1 MTWPTDKDVR
11 VTSRGY
17 ETPDGL
23 KPRVTTILK
32 VLGLGTDALIRW
44 SADLERDAV
53 LEAAG
58 DVYAH
63 GEHGTP
69 DEFVSAVRARVGPAR
84 QHQRKLSKA
93 ADIGSS
99 IHNMIQWTLKGE
111 LGEKQGPKPQMP
123 EEAAWA
129 FMAWK
134 AWWAGARLV
143 PVRIEQ
149 PVWTDRYAG
158 TVDLIARAEDGALEV
173 WDWKSGKGIYES
185 YHLQVAAYAAAAS
198 RFAGEPVLIGG
209 IVRVPKVVGD
219 PDVEVRRVGD
229 CRYDYKDRDG
239 VQHKGGTD
247 YNYAQLMEG
256 FNAALT
262 LYEMFAKEA
271 K

>member
-1 MTWPTDKDVR
+1 MSWPDAKLVKS
-11 VTSRGY
+11 TSRGY
-17 ETPDGL
+17 NTPHGL
-23 KPRVTTILK
+23 LPRVTTILK
-32 VLGLGTDALIRW
+32 VLGLGTESLIRW

-58 DVYAH
+58 EVYAR
-63 GEHGTP
+63 GEHLTP
-69 DEFVSAVRARVGPAR
+69 DEFTGQVKAKVGSVR

-99 IHNMIQWTLKGE
+99 IHEMIQWTLKGE
-111 LGEKQGPKPQMP
+111 LGEEQGPKPRVP

-134 AWWAGARLV
+134 AWWAGARLT

-149 PVWTDRYAG
+149 PVYTHTYAG
-158 TVDLIARAEDGALEV
+158 TVDLIARTDEGVLEV

-198 RFAGEPVLIGG
+198 SFAGEQVRPGG
-209 IVRVPKVVGD
+209 IVRVPKVIGD
-219 PDVEVRRVGD
+219 PDVQIKRAGD
-229 CRYDYKDRDG
+229 CTFDYRDRDG
-239 VQHKGGTD
+239 IAHQGGKVFS
-247 YNYAQLMEG
+247 NRELLEG
-256 FNAALT
+256 FEAAFK
-262 LYEMFAKEA
+262 LYDMFAKEA

>member
-185 YHLQVAAYAAAAS
+185 YHLQVAAYAAAS
-198 RFAGEPVLIGG
+198 
-209 IVRVPKVVGD
+209 
-219 PDVEVRRVGD
+219 
-229 CRYDYKDRDG
+229 
-239 VQHKGGTD
+239 
-247 YNYAQLMEG
+247 
-256 FNAALT
+256 
-262 LYEMFAKEA
+262 
-271 K
+271 